1 MRLCP
6 PKEWVDARYYVFK
19 RNPWLKINP
28 AKAKTQCVFA
38 RTPPWT
44 EGRAEMPMQVRAMA
58 GIFRWAAD
66 QLDEISVDARTDVL
80 GMYMRYMKEWLERNR
95 HPTEEALISAMRENL
110 LNAIKDFFRL
120 KLGRELPTDSLE
132 DAIKELRSEKP
143 KKVVKKLPADTLKAV
158 AEIVRV

>member
-1 MRLCP
+1 M
-6 PKEWVDARYYVFK
+6 
-19 RNPWLKINP
+19 
-28 AKAKTQCVFA
+28 
-38 RTPPWT
+38 
-44 EGRAEMPMQVRAMA
+44 
-58 GIFRWAAD
+58 
-66 QLDEISVDARTDVL
+66 L